1 MVPGC
6 QGKSAI
12 VRSSDGFAHDCAR
25 TRTPSPSHPSTLEL
39 CLCTLHPSTLALL
52 HLVTVA
58 PWYAKVDRLWL
69 ALVVAA
75 VAWTSARRAARRLD
89 ALNQSYWE
97 LRYDYTRL
105 RAQVARLDPEQLEPP
120 DDAPPAAA
128 PSVSFVP
135 LSSIRKKSDG

>member
-1 MVPGC
+1 V
-6 QGKSAI
+6 
-12 VRSSDGFAHDCAR
+12 
-25 TRTPSPSHPSTLEL
+25 
-39 CLCTLHPSTLALL
+39 ALW
-52 HLVTVA
+52 VVA
-58 PWYAKVDRLWL
+58 GL